1 MTKKHAKEASRHAT
15 KTAVSRTTK
24 KEKTTEK
31 QTTKQK
37 TPILFWPFG
46 VFGFALL
53 LFLDQYTK
61 SAIRTALAQGREIDI
76 IAFIKFT
83 YVQNTGAVWGS
94 IPDTNAYLVWLSVIA
109 FGLLIFFY
117 DQFKTTFEKI
127 AYTLLLVGL
136 WGNMLDRVL
145 YGHVVDFISV
155 GWWPVFNIADSC
167 ITVGITIYILEALR
181 QWRQRRT
188 VNA

>member
-1 MTKKHAKEASRHAT
+1 MTAKAQR
-15 KTAVSRTTK
+15 RTTK
-24 KEKTTEK
+24 STHRRMKEKTK
-31 QTTKQK
+31 KSI
-37 TPILFWPFG
+37 PFWPFG
-46 VFGFALL
+46 LFLFALL

-61 SAIRTALAQGREIDI
+61 SAIRSALAQGQDTNI

-94 IPDTNAYLVWLSVIA
+94 IPDTNAYLVWLSIIA
-109 FGLLIFFY
+109 FGLLVFFY

-127 AYTLLLVGL
+127 AYTLLMVGL

-145 YGHVVDFISV
+145 YGHVIDFISV

-167 ITVGITIYILEALR
+167 ITVGITIYVLEALR
-181 QWRQRRT
+181 QWRAHRK
-188 VNA
+188 VDA